1 MSDFLL
7 FLLLGLGAGAVYA
20 LLGLGLVLKYRS
32 TGVIDFA
39 HGAIAMWS
47 AYVFV
52 NLRSTGVLELPW
64 IVLPH
69 ELALSPVGMDVLPA
83 LGITLV
89 YGTALGLL
97 LFVLI
102 YRPLLRAARI
112 QLNLLSRQ
120 LRMPLPMKQLQPAL
134 ATT

>member
-64 IVLPH
+64 PVIPH
-69 ELALSPVGMDVLPA
+69 EIHLTAGGQAMD
-83 LGITLV
+83 
-89 YGTALGLL
+89 
-97 LFVLI
+97 
-102 YRPLLRAARI
+102 
-112 QLNLLSRQ
+112 
-120 LRMPLPMKQLQPAL
+120 L
-134 ATT
+134 ATRW